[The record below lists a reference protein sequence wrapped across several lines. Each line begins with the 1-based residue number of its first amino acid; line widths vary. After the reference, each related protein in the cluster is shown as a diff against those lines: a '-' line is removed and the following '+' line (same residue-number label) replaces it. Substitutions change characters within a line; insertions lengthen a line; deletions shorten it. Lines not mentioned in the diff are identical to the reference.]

1 MATPQQ
7 IRHLLA
13 WFWHT
18 SRGIRMKSIVNIVLG
33 LLVVGMDFA
42 FIWATKMTIDTAT
55 GQDDRPLWVGCAL
68 LVGIGLVNIGIS
80 FVRRWTSAIL
90 GVKSQN
96 LMQLRAFSR
105 LMHSVWTGKEQFHSG
120 DVMNRLIR
128 DANEITSVITDTL
141 PAAICVSVRL
151 LLAFLYLFH
160 FDSWLAMVVLVLAPA
175 FFLLSKVYIRKMRS
189 LSREIRTTDSRIH
202 SILQESIQHRMVLK
216 TLEQTGG
223 MVERLER
230 TQEHLH
236 GQVRHRTL
244 FSSFSNLTVNFGF
257 TAGYLLTFIWGVY
270 RMEAG
275 TITYGTMLAFIQLV
289 GQIQGPVRTLSRFIP
304 IFIST
309 FTAAERLVE
318 LERIPLETAA
328 GRPATGKAD
337 KAAAVQIR
345 FDDVCYYYTLA
356 DGSHG
361 RPILRHFSHTFAP
374 GSITAVMGE
383 TGAGK
388 TTLIRLLL
396 ALVRPTSGR
405 VTAVAAD
412 GSESELQRATR
423 GLFTYVPQGNTLIS
437 GTLRDNLLMACP
449 EATEAE
455 MLEAL
460 HLADADFVMDKAT
473 GLDTPCGEMGGGFS
487 EGQAQRFAI
496 ARALLRRRPI
506 LLLDEATSAL
516 DAATEQRVLRRIVE
530 ARPGVTIIVVT
541 HRPEVLRYC
550 TDTIRLERL
559 TVH

>member
-1 MATPQQ
+1 MSEHRLQVTLNVVIGLLLVAADLAFVWCTKLTIDIATHV
-7 IRHLLA
+7 RTDVSLSVAVGALVA
-13 WFWHT
+13 
-18 SRGIRMKSIVNIVLG
+18 IVVVQLG
-33 LLVVGMDFA
+33 LGY
-42 FIWATKMTIDTAT
+42 ATK
-55 GQDDRPLWVGCAL
+55 WV
-68 LVGIGLVNIGIS
+68 
-80 FVRRWTSAIL
+80 RAIL
-90 GVKSQN
+90 GLNAQN
-96 LMQLRAFSR
+96 RMRRQLFARLLDADWLLLRSHHSGHLTNRLEQDVSTVTTFLTENVATLLTTLCQFAGAFLLLFYMDRRLACLIVIILPVFLLCSRLYVSRMRAISRQVRDDEGRIQSLMQESLQ
-105 LMHSVWTGKEQFHSG
+105 H
-120 DVMNRLIR
+120 
-128 DANEITSVITDTL
+128 
-141 PAAICVSVRL
+141 
-151 LLAFLYLFH
+151 
-160 FDSWLAMVVLVLAPA
+160 VLVVKALEQTEGMAN
-175 FFLLSKVYIRKMRS
+175 R
-189 LSREIRTTDSRIH
+189 LSREQHTLHRHVLHRTRYASLSSLVLNVGFATGY
-202 SILQESIQHRMVLK
+202 MVTFLWGV
-216 TLEQTGG
+216 TSLEQG
-223 MVERLER
+223 L
-230 TQEHLH
+230 
-236 GQVRHRTL
+236 
-244 FSSFSNLTVNFGF
+244 
-257 TAGYLLTFIWGVY
+257 
-270 RMEAG
+270 
-275 TITYGTMLAFIQLV
+275 ITYGALVAFIQLV

-328 GRPATGKAD
+328 GGAAIGKAD

-412 GSESELQRATR
+412 GSESELQRTTR

-559 TVH
+559 TAH

>member
-1 MATPQQ
+1 MSEHRLQVTLNVVIGLLLVAADLAFVWCTKLTIDIATHVRTDVP
-7 IRHLLA
+7 LSVAVGALVA
-13 WFWHT
+13 
-18 SRGIRMKSIVNIVLG
+18 IVVVQLG
-33 LLVVGMDFA
+33 LGY
-42 FIWATKMTIDTAT
+42 ATK
-55 GQDDRPLWVGCAL
+55 WV
-68 LVGIGLVNIGIS
+68 
-80 FVRRWTSAIL
+80 RAIL
-90 GVKSQN
+90 GLNAQN
-96 LMQLRAFSR
+96 RMRRQLFARLLDADWLLLRSHHSGHLTNRLEQDVSTVTTFLTENVATLLTTLCQFAGAFLLLFYMDRRLACLIVIILPVFLLCSRLYVSRMRAISRQVRDDEGRIQSLMQESLQ
-105 LMHSVWTGKEQFHSG
+105 H
-120 DVMNRLIR
+120 
-128 DANEITSVITDTL
+128 
-141 PAAICVSVRL
+141 
-151 LLAFLYLFH
+151 
-160 FDSWLAMVVLVLAPA
+160 VLVVKA
-175 FFLLSKVYIRKMRS
+175 
-189 LSREIRTTDSRIH
+189 
-202 SILQESIQHRMVLK
+202 
-216 TLEQTGG
+216 LEQTEG
-223 MVERLER
+223 MANRLHSQQQ
-230 TQEHLH
+230 TLH
-236 GQVRHRTL
+236 RHVLHRTRYASL
-244 FSSFSNLTVNFGF
+244 SSLVLNVGF
-257 TAGYLLTFIWGVY
+257 ATGYMVTFLWGVTSL
-270 RMEAG
+270 EQG
-275 TITYGTMLAFIQLV
+275 LITYGALVAFIQLV

-318 LERIPLETAA
+318 LERIPLETAVGGA
-328 GRPATGKAD
+328 AIGKAD

-412 GSESELQRATR
+412 GSESELQRTTR

-559 TVH
+559 TAH

>member
-1 MATPQQ
+1 MSEHRLQVTLNVVIGLLLVAADLAFVWCTKLTIDIATHV
-7 IRHLLA
+7 RTDVSLSVAVGALVA
-13 WFWHT
+13 
-18 SRGIRMKSIVNIVLG
+18 IVVVQLG
-33 LLVVGMDFA
+33 LGY
-42 FIWATKMTIDTAT
+42 ATK
-55 GQDDRPLWVGCAL
+55 WV
-68 LVGIGLVNIGIS
+68 
-80 FVRRWTSAIL
+80 RAIL
-90 GVKSQN
+90 GLNAQN
-96 LMQLRAFSR
+96 RMRRQLFARLLDADWLLLRSHHSGHLTNRLEQDVSTVTTFLTENVATLLTTLCQFAGAFLLLFYMDRRLACLIVIILPVFLLCSRLYVSRMRAISRQVRDDEGRIQSLMQESLQ
-105 LMHSVWTGKEQFHSG
+105 H
-120 DVMNRLIR
+120 
-128 DANEITSVITDTL
+128 
-141 PAAICVSVRL
+141 
-151 LLAFLYLFH
+151 
-160 FDSWLAMVVLVLAPA
+160 VLVVKALEQTEGMAN
-175 FFLLSKVYIRKMRS
+175 R
-189 LSREIRTTDSRIH
+189 LSREQQTLHRHVLHRTRYASLSSLVLNVGFATGY
-202 SILQESIQHRMVLK
+202 MVTFLWGV
-216 TLEQTGG
+216 TSLEQG
-223 MVERLER
+223 L
-230 TQEHLH
+230 
-236 GQVRHRTL
+236 
-244 FSSFSNLTVNFGF
+244 
-257 TAGYLLTFIWGVY
+257 
-270 RMEAG
+270 
-275 TITYGTMLAFIQLV
+275 ITYGALVAFIQLV

-337 KAAAVQIR
+337 KADRAAAVQIR

-412 GSESELQRATR
+412 GSESELQRTTR
-423 GLFTYVPQGNTLIS
+423 GLFTYVPQGHTLIS

-559 TVH
+559 TAH

>member
-1 MATPQQ
+1 MSEHRLQVTLNVVIGLLLVAADLAFVWCTKLTIDIATHV
-7 IRHLLA
+7 RTDVSLSVAVGALVA
-13 WFWHT
+13 
-18 SRGIRMKSIVNIVLG
+18 IVVVQLG
-33 LLVVGMDFA
+33 LGY
-42 FIWATKMTIDTAT
+42 ATK
-55 GQDDRPLWVGCAL
+55 WV
-68 LVGIGLVNIGIS
+68 
-80 FVRRWTSAIL
+80 RAIL
-90 GVKSQN
+90 GLNAQN
-96 LMQLRAFSR
+96 RMRRQLFARLLDADWLLLRSHHSGHLTNRLEQDVSTVTTFLTENVATLLTTLCQFAGAFLLLFYMDRRLACLIVIILPVFLLCSRLYVSRMRAISRQVRDDEGRIQSLMQESLQ
-105 LMHSVWTGKEQFHSG
+105 H
-120 DVMNRLIR
+120 
-128 DANEITSVITDTL
+128 
-141 PAAICVSVRL
+141 
-151 LLAFLYLFH
+151 
-160 FDSWLAMVVLVLAPA
+160 VLVVKALEQTEGMAN
-175 FFLLSKVYIRKMRS
+175 R
-189 LSREIRTTDSRIH
+189 LSREQHTLHRHVLHRTRYASLSSLVLNVGFATGY
-202 SILQESIQHRMVLK
+202 MVTFLWGV
-216 TLEQTGG
+216 TSLEQG
-223 MVERLER
+223 L
-230 TQEHLH
+230 
-236 GQVRHRTL
+236 
-244 FSSFSNLTVNFGF
+244 
-257 TAGYLLTFIWGVY
+257 
-270 RMEAG
+270 
-275 TITYGTMLAFIQLV
+275 ITYGALVAFIQLV

-328 GRPATGKAD
+328 GGAAIGKAD

-405 VTAVAAD
+405 VTAVGAD

-460 HLADADFVMDKAT
+460 YLADADFVMDKAT

-559 TVH
+559 TAH

>member
-1 MATPQQ
+1 MSEHRLQVTLNVVIGLLLVAADLAFVWCTKLTIDIATHV
-7 IRHLLA
+7 RTDVSLSVAVGALVA
-13 WFWHT
+13 
-18 SRGIRMKSIVNIVLG
+18 IVVVQLG
-33 LLVVGMDFA
+33 LGY
-42 FIWATKMTIDTAT
+42 ATK
-55 GQDDRPLWVGCAL
+55 WV
-68 LVGIGLVNIGIS
+68 
-80 FVRRWTSAIL
+80 RAIL
-90 GVKSQN
+90 GLNAQN
-96 LMQLRAFSR
+96 RMRRQLFARLLDADWLLLRSHHSGHLTNRLEQDVSTVTTFLTENVATLLTTLCQFAGAFLLLFYMDRRLACLIVIILPVFLLCSRLYVSRMRAISRQVRDDEGRIQSLMQESLQ
-105 LMHSVWTGKEQFHSG
+105 H
-120 DVMNRLIR
+120 
-128 DANEITSVITDTL
+128 
-141 PAAICVSVRL
+141 
-151 LLAFLYLFH
+151 
-160 FDSWLAMVVLVLAPA
+160 VLVVKALEQTEGMAN
-175 FFLLSKVYIRKMRS
+175 R
-189 LSREIRTTDSRIH
+189 LSREQHTLHRHVLHRTRYASLSSLVLNVGFATGY
-202 SILQESIQHRMVLK
+202 MVTFLWGV
-216 TLEQTGG
+216 TSLEQG
-223 MVERLER
+223 L
-230 TQEHLH
+230 
-236 GQVRHRTL
+236 
-244 FSSFSNLTVNFGF
+244 
-257 TAGYLLTFIWGVY
+257 
-270 RMEAG
+270 
-275 TITYGTMLAFIQLV
+275 ITYGALVAFIQLV

-328 GRPATGKAD
+328 GGAAIGKAD

-405 VTAVAAD
+405 VTAVGAD

>member
-1 MATPQQ
+1 MSEHRLQVTLNVVIGLLLVAADLAFVWCTKLTIDIATHV
-7 IRHLLA
+7 RTDVSLSVAAGALVA
-13 WFWHT
+13 
-18 SRGIRMKSIVNIVLG
+18 IVVVQLG
-33 LLVVGMDFA
+33 LGY
-42 FIWATKMTIDTAT
+42 ATK
-55 GQDDRPLWVGCAL
+55 WV
-68 LVGIGLVNIGIS
+68 
-80 FVRRWTSAIL
+80 RAIL
-90 GVKSQN
+90 GLNAQN
-96 LMQLRAFSR
+96 RMRRQLFARLLDADWLLLRSHHSGHLTNRLEQDVSTVTTFLTENVATLLTTLCQFAGAFLLLFYMDRRLACLIVIILPVFLLCSRLYVSRMRAISRQVRDDEGRIQSLMQESLQ
-105 LMHSVWTGKEQFHSG
+105 H
-120 DVMNRLIR
+120 
-128 DANEITSVITDTL
+128 
-141 PAAICVSVRL
+141 
-151 LLAFLYLFH
+151 
-160 FDSWLAMVVLVLAPA
+160 VLVVKALEQTEGMAN
-175 FFLLSKVYIRKMRS
+175 R
-189 LSREIRTTDSRIH
+189 LSREQQTLHRHVLHRTRYASLSSLVLNVGFATGY
-202 SILQESIQHRMVLK
+202 MVTFLWGV
-216 TLEQTGG
+216 TSLEQG
-223 MVERLER
+223 L
-230 TQEHLH
+230 
-236 GQVRHRTL
+236 
-244 FSSFSNLTVNFGF
+244 
-257 TAGYLLTFIWGVY
+257 
-270 RMEAG
+270 
-275 TITYGTMLAFIQLV
+275 ITYGALVAFIQLV

-318 LERIPLETAA
+318 LERIPLETTAGGAA
-328 GRPATGKAD
+328 IGKAD

-405 VTAVAAD
+405 VTAVGAD

-559 TVH
+559 TAH

>member
-1 MATPQQ
+1 MSEHRLQVTLNVVIGLLLVAADLAFVWCTKLTIDIATHV
-7 IRHLLA
+7 RTDVSLSVAVGALVA
-13 WFWHT
+13 
-18 SRGIRMKSIVNIVLG
+18 IVVVQLG
-33 LLVVGMDFA
+33 LGY
-42 FIWATKMTIDTAT
+42 ATK
-55 GQDDRPLWVGCAL
+55 WV
-68 LVGIGLVNIGIS
+68 
-80 FVRRWTSAIL
+80 RAIL
-90 GVKSQN
+90 GLNAQN
-96 LMQLRAFSR
+96 RMRRQLFARLLDADWLLLRSHHSGHLTNRLEQDVSTVTTFLTENVATLLTTLCQFAGAFLLLFYMDRRLACLIVIILPVFLLCSRLYVSRMRAISRQVRDDEGRIQSLMQESLQ
-105 LMHSVWTGKEQFHSG
+105 H
-120 DVMNRLIR
+120 
-128 DANEITSVITDTL
+128 
-141 PAAICVSVRL
+141 
-151 LLAFLYLFH
+151 
-160 FDSWLAMVVLVLAPA
+160 VLVVKA
-175 FFLLSKVYIRKMRS
+175 
-189 LSREIRTTDSRIH
+189 
-202 SILQESIQHRMVLK
+202 
-216 TLEQTGG
+216 LEQTEG
-223 MVERLER
+223 MANRLHSR
-230 TQEHLH
+230 QQTLH
-236 GQVRHRTL
+236 RHVLHRTRYASL
-244 FSSFSNLTVNFGF
+244 SSLVLNVGF
-257 TAGYLLTFIWGVY
+257 ATGYMVTFLWGVTSL
-270 RMEAG
+270 EQG
-275 TITYGTMLAFIQLV
+275 LITYGALVAFIQLV

-328 GRPATGKAD
+328 GRPAAGKAD

-361 RPILRHFSHTFAP
+361 RPILHHFSHTFAP

-405 VTAVAAD
+405 VTAVGAD

-437 GTLRDNLLMACP
+437 GTLRDNLLMASP

-559 TVH
+559 TAH

>member
-1 MATPQQ
+1 MSEHRLQVTLNVVIGLLLVAADLAFVWCTKLTIDIATHV
-7 IRHLLA
+7 RTDVSLSVAVGALVA
-13 WFWHT
+13 
-18 SRGIRMKSIVNIVLG
+18 IVVVQLG
-33 LLVVGMDFA
+33 LGY
-42 FIWATKMTIDTAT
+42 ATK
-55 GQDDRPLWVGCAL
+55 WV
-68 LVGIGLVNIGIS
+68 
-80 FVRRWTSAIL
+80 RAIL
-90 GVKSQN
+90 GLNAQN
-96 LMQLRAFSR
+96 RMRRQLFARLLDADWLLLRSHHSGHLTNRLEQDVSTVTTFLTENVATLLTTLCQFAGAFLLLFYMDRRLACLIVIILPVFLLCSRLYVSRMRAISRQVRDDEGRIQSLMQESLQ
-105 LMHSVWTGKEQFHSG
+105 H
-120 DVMNRLIR
+120 
-128 DANEITSVITDTL
+128 
-141 PAAICVSVRL
+141 
-151 LLAFLYLFH
+151 
-160 FDSWLAMVVLVLAPA
+160 VLVVKALEQTEGMAT
-175 FFLLSKVYIRKMRS
+175 R
-189 LSREIRTTDSRIH
+189 LSREQHTLHRHVLHRTRYASLSSLVLNVGFATGY
-202 SILQESIQHRMVLK
+202 MVTFLWGV
-216 TLEQTGG
+216 TSLEQG
-223 MVERLER
+223 L
-230 TQEHLH
+230 
-236 GQVRHRTL
+236 
-244 FSSFSNLTVNFGF
+244 
-257 TAGYLLTFIWGVY
+257 
-270 RMEAG
+270 
-275 TITYGTMLAFIQLV
+275 ITYGALVAFIQLV

-318 LERIPLETAA
+318 LERIPLETAVGDA
-328 GRPATGKAD
+328 AIGKAD

-405 VTAVAAD
+405 VTAIGAD

-423 GLFTYVPQGNTLIS
+423 SLFTYVPQGNTLIS

-559 TVH
+559 TAH

>member
-1 MATPQQ
+1 MSEHRLQVTLNVVIGLLLVAADLAFVWCTKLTIDIATHV
-7 IRHLLA
+7 RTDVSLSVAVGALVA
-13 WFWHT
+13 
-18 SRGIRMKSIVNIVLG
+18 IVVVQLG
-33 LLVVGMDFA
+33 LGY
-42 FIWATKMTIDTAT
+42 ATK
-55 GQDDRPLWVGCAL
+55 WV
-68 LVGIGLVNIGIS
+68 
-80 FVRRWTSAIL
+80 RAIL
-90 GVKSQN
+90 GLNAQN
-96 LMQLRAFSR
+96 RMRRQLFARLLDADWLLLRSHHSGHLTNRLEQDVSTVTTFLTENVATLLTTLCQFAGAFLLLFYMDRRLACLIVIILPVFLLCSRLYVSRMRAISRQVRDDEGRIQSLMQESLQ
-105 LMHSVWTGKEQFHSG
+105 H
-120 DVMNRLIR
+120 
-128 DANEITSVITDTL
+128 
-141 PAAICVSVRL
+141 
-151 LLAFLYLFH
+151 
-160 FDSWLAMVVLVLAPA
+160 VLVVKALEQTEGMAN
-175 FFLLSKVYIRKMRS
+175 R
-189 LSREIRTTDSRIH
+189 LSREQHTLHRHVLHRTRYASLSSLVLNVGFATGY
-202 SILQESIQHRMVLK
+202 MVTFLWGV
-216 TLEQTGG
+216 TSLEQG
-223 MVERLER
+223 L
-230 TQEHLH
+230 
-236 GQVRHRTL
+236 
-244 FSSFSNLTVNFGF
+244 
-257 TAGYLLTFIWGVY
+257 
-270 RMEAG
+270 
-275 TITYGTMLAFIQLV
+275 ITYGALVAFIQLV

-318 LERIPLETAA
+318 LERIPLETAVGDA
-328 GRPATGKAD
+328 AIGKAD

-405 VTAVAAD
+405 VTAIGAD

-423 GLFTYVPQGNTLIS
+423 SLFTYVPQGNTLIS

-559 TVH
+559 TAH

>member
-1 MATPQQ
+1 MSEHRLQVTLNVVIGLLLVAADLAFVWCTKLTIDIATHV
-7 IRHLLA
+7 RTDVSLSVAVGALVA
-13 WFWHT
+13 
-18 SRGIRMKSIVNIVLG
+18 IVVVQLG
-33 LLVVGMDFA
+33 LGY
-42 FIWATKMTIDTAT
+42 ATK
-55 GQDDRPLWVGCAL
+55 WV
-68 LVGIGLVNIGIS
+68 
-80 FVRRWTSAIL
+80 RAIL
-90 GVKSQN
+90 GLNAQN
-96 LMQLRAFSR
+96 RMRRQLFARLLDADWLLLRSHHSGHLTNRLEQDVSTVTTFLTENVATLLTTLCQFAGAFLLLFYMDRRLACLIVIILPVFLLCSRLYVSRMRAISRQVRDDEGRIQSLMQESLQ
-105 LMHSVWTGKEQFHSG
+105 H
-120 DVMNRLIR
+120 
-128 DANEITSVITDTL
+128 
-141 PAAICVSVRL
+141 
-151 LLAFLYLFH
+151 
-160 FDSWLAMVVLVLAPA
+160 VLVVKALEQTEGMAN
-175 FFLLSKVYIRKMRS
+175 R
-189 LSREIRTTDSRIH
+189 LSREQHTLHRHVLHRTRYASLSSLVLNVGFATGY
-202 SILQESIQHRMVLK
+202 MVTFLWGV
-216 TLEQTGG
+216 TSLEQG
-223 MVERLER
+223 L
-230 TQEHLH
+230 
-236 GQVRHRTL
+236 
-244 FSSFSNLTVNFGF
+244 
-257 TAGYLLTFIWGVY
+257 
-270 RMEAG
+270 
-275 TITYGTMLAFIQLV
+275 ITYGALVAFIQLV

-328 GRPATGKAD
+328 GDAAIGKAD

-405 VTAVAAD
+405 VTAVGAD

-559 TVH
+559 ERLTAH

>member
-1 MATPQQ
+1 MLHRTRYAS
-7 IRHLLA
+7 LSSL
-13 WFWHT
+13 
-18 SRGIRMKSIVNIVLG
+18 VLN
-33 LLVVGMDFA
+33 VGF
-42 FIWATKMTIDTAT
+42 AT
-55 GQDDRPLWVGCAL
+55 GYMVTFLWGV
-68 LVGIGLVNIGIS
+68 
-80 FVRRWTSAIL
+80 TS
-90 GVKSQN
+90 
-96 LMQLRAFSR
+96 
-105 LMHSVWTGKEQFHSG
+105 
-120 DVMNRLIR
+120 
-128 DANEITSVITDTL
+128 
-141 PAAICVSVRL
+141 
-151 LLAFLYLFH
+151 
-160 FDSWLAMVVLVLAPA
+160 
-175 FFLLSKVYIRKMRS
+175 
-189 LSREIRTTDSRIH
+189 
-202 SILQESIQHRMVLK
+202 
-216 TLEQTGG
+216 LEQG
-223 MVERLER
+223 L
-230 TQEHLH
+230 
-236 GQVRHRTL
+236 
-244 FSSFSNLTVNFGF
+244 
-257 TAGYLLTFIWGVY
+257 
-270 RMEAG
+270 
-275 TITYGTMLAFIQLV
+275 ITYGALVAFIQLV

-318 LERIPLETAA
+318 LERIPLETTAGDAA
-328 GRPATGKAD
+328 IGKAD

-361 RPILRHFSHTFAP
+361 RPILCHFSHTFAP

-559 TVH
+559 TAH

>member
-1 MATPQQ
+1 MSEHRLQVTLNVVIGLLLVAADLAFVWCTKLTIDIATHV
-7 IRHLLA
+7 RTDVSLSVAVGALVA
-13 WFWHT
+13 
-18 SRGIRMKSIVNIVLG
+18 IVVVQLG
-33 LLVVGMDFA
+33 LGY
-42 FIWATKMTIDTAT
+42 ATK
-55 GQDDRPLWVGCAL
+55 WV
-68 LVGIGLVNIGIS
+68 
-80 FVRRWTSAIL
+80 RAIL
-90 GVKSQN
+90 GLNAQN
-96 LMQLRAFSR
+96 RMRRQLFARLLDADWLLLRSHHSGHLTNRLEQDVSTVTTFLTENVATLLTTLCQFAGAFLLLFYMDRRLACLIVIILPVFLLCSRLYVSRMRAISRQVRDDEGRIQSLMQESLQ
-105 LMHSVWTGKEQFHSG
+105 H
-120 DVMNRLIR
+120 
-128 DANEITSVITDTL
+128 
-141 PAAICVSVRL
+141 
-151 LLAFLYLFH
+151 
-160 FDSWLAMVVLVLAPA
+160 VLVVKALEQTEGMAT
-175 FFLLSKVYIRKMRS
+175 R
-189 LSREIRTTDSRIH
+189 LSREQHTLHRHVLHRTRYASLSSLVLNVGFATGY
-202 SILQESIQHRMVLK
+202 MVTFLWGV
-216 TLEQTGG
+216 TSLEQG
-223 MVERLER
+223 L
-230 TQEHLH
+230 
-236 GQVRHRTL
+236 
-244 FSSFSNLTVNFGF
+244 
-257 TAGYLLTFIWGVY
+257 
-270 RMEAG
+270 
-275 TITYGTMLAFIQLV
+275 ITYGALVAFIQLV

-318 LERIPLETAA
+318 LERIPLETAV

-405 VTAVAAD
+405 VTAVGAD

-559 TVH
+559 TAH

>member
-1 MATPQQ
+1 MSEHRLQVTLNVVIGLLLVAADLAFVWCTKLTIDIATHV
-7 IRHLLA
+7 RTDVSLSVAVGALVA
-13 WFWHT
+13 
-18 SRGIRMKSIVNIVLG
+18 IVVVQLG
-33 LLVVGMDFA
+33 LGY
-42 FIWATKMTIDTAT
+42 ATK
-55 GQDDRPLWVGCAL
+55 WV
-68 LVGIGLVNIGIS
+68 
-80 FVRRWTSAIL
+80 RAIL
-90 GVKSQN
+90 GLNAQN
-96 LMQLRAFSR
+96 RMRRQLFARLLDADWLLLRSHHSGHLTNRLEQDVSTVTTFLTENVATLLTTLCQFAGAFLLLFYMDRRLACLIVIILPVFLLCSRLYVSRMRAISRQVRDDEGRIQSLMQESLQ
-105 LMHSVWTGKEQFHSG
+105 H
-120 DVMNRLIR
+120 
-128 DANEITSVITDTL
+128 
-141 PAAICVSVRL
+141 
-151 LLAFLYLFH
+151 
-160 FDSWLAMVVLVLAPA
+160 VLVVKALEQTEGMAT
-175 FFLLSKVYIRKMRS
+175 R
-189 LSREIRTTDSRIH
+189 LSREQHTLHRHVLHRTRYASLSSLVLNVGFATGY
-202 SILQESIQHRMVLK
+202 MVTFLWGV
-216 TLEQTGG
+216 TSLEQG
-223 MVERLER
+223 L
-230 TQEHLH
+230 
-236 GQVRHRTL
+236 
-244 FSSFSNLTVNFGF
+244 
-257 TAGYLLTFIWGVY
+257 
-270 RMEAG
+270 
-275 TITYGTMLAFIQLV
+275 ITYGALVAFIQLV

-318 LERIPLETAA
+318 LERIPLETTA

-405 VTAVAAD
+405 VTAVGAD

-516 DAATEQRVLRRIVE
+516 DADTEQRVLRRIVE

-559 TVH
+559 TAH

>member
-1 MATPQQ
+1 MSEHRLQVTLNVVIGLLLVAADLAFVWCTKLTIDIATHV
-7 IRHLLA
+7 RTDVSLSVAVGALVA
-13 WFWHT
+13 
-18 SRGIRMKSIVNIVLG
+18 IVVVQLG
-33 LLVVGMDFA
+33 LGY
-42 FIWATKMTIDTAT
+42 ATK
-55 GQDDRPLWVGCAL
+55 WV
-68 LVGIGLVNIGIS
+68 
-80 FVRRWTSAIL
+80 RAIL
-90 GVKSQN
+90 GLNAQN
-96 LMQLRAFSR
+96 RMRRQLFARLLDADWLLLRSHHSGHLTNRLEQDVSTVTTFLTENVATLLTTLCQFAGAFLLLFYMDRRLACLIVIILPVFLLCSRLYVSRMRAISRQVRDDEGRIQSLMQESLQ
-105 LMHSVWTGKEQFHSG
+105 H
-120 DVMNRLIR
+120 
-128 DANEITSVITDTL
+128 
-141 PAAICVSVRL
+141 
-151 LLAFLYLFH
+151 
-160 FDSWLAMVVLVLAPA
+160 VLVVKALEQTEGMAT
-175 FFLLSKVYIRKMRS
+175 R
-189 LSREIRTTDSRIH
+189 LSREQHTLHRHVLHRTRYASLSSLVLNVGFATGY
-202 SILQESIQHRMVLK
+202 MVTFLWGV
-216 TLEQTGG
+216 TSLEQG
-223 MVERLER
+223 L
-230 TQEHLH
+230 
-236 GQVRHRTL
+236 
-244 FSSFSNLTVNFGF
+244 
-257 TAGYLLTFIWGVY
+257 
-270 RMEAG
+270 
-275 TITYGTMLAFIQLV
+275 ITYGALVAFIQLV

-318 LERIPLETAA
+318 LERIPLETTA
-328 GRPATGKAD
+328 GRPAAGKAD

-405 VTAVAAD
+405 VTAVGAD

-559 TVH
+559 TAH

>member
-1 MATPQQ
+1 MPITKSVPLLKWLLRRMSEHRLQVTLNVVIGLLLVAADLAFVWCTKLTIDIATHV
-7 IRHLLA
+7 RTDVSLSVAVGALVA
-13 WFWHT
+13 
-18 SRGIRMKSIVNIVLG
+18 IVVVQLG
-33 LLVVGMDFA
+33 LGY
-42 FIWATKMTIDTAT
+42 ATK
-55 GQDDRPLWVGCAL
+55 WV
-68 LVGIGLVNIGIS
+68 
-80 FVRRWTSAIL
+80 RAIL
-90 GVKSQN
+90 GLNAQN
-96 LMQLRAFSR
+96 RMRRQLFARLLDADWLLLRSHHSGHLTNRLEQDVSTVTTFLTENVATLLTTLCQFAGAFLLLFYMDRRLACLIVIILPVFLLCSRLYVSRMRAISRQVRDDEGRIQSLMQESLQ
-105 LMHSVWTGKEQFHSG
+105 H
-120 DVMNRLIR
+120 
-128 DANEITSVITDTL
+128 
-141 PAAICVSVRL
+141 
-151 LLAFLYLFH
+151 
-160 FDSWLAMVVLVLAPA
+160 VLVVKALEQTEGMAN
-175 FFLLSKVYIRKMRS
+175 R
-189 LSREIRTTDSRIH
+189 LSREQQTLHRHVLHRTRYASLSSLVLNVGFATGY
-202 SILQESIQHRMVLK
+202 MVTFLWGV
-216 TLEQTGG
+216 TSLEQG
-223 MVERLER
+223 L
-230 TQEHLH
+230 
-236 GQVRHRTL
+236 
-244 FSSFSNLTVNFGF
+244 
-257 TAGYLLTFIWGVY
+257 
-270 RMEAG
+270 
-275 TITYGTMLAFIQLV
+275 ITYGALVAFIQLV

-328 GRPATGKAD
+328 GGAAIGKAD

-405 VTAVAAD
+405 VTAIGAD

-559 TVH
+559 TAH

>member
-1 MATPQQ
+1 MSEHRLQVTLNVVIGLLLVAADLAFVWCTKLTIDIATHV
-7 IRHLLA
+7 RTDVSLSVAVGALVA
-13 WFWHT
+13 
-18 SRGIRMKSIVNIVLG
+18 IVVVQLG
-33 LLVVGMDFA
+33 LGY
-42 FIWATKMTIDTAT
+42 ATK
-55 GQDDRPLWVGCAL
+55 WV
-68 LVGIGLVNIGIS
+68 
-80 FVRRWTSAIL
+80 RAIL
-90 GVKSQN
+90 GLNAQN
-96 LMQLRAFSR
+96 RMRRQLFARLLDADWLLLRSHHSGHLTNRLEQDVSTVTTFLTENVATLLTTLCQFAGAFLLLFYMDRRLACLIVIILPVFLLCSRLYVSRMRAISRQVRDDEGRIQSLMQESLQ
-105 LMHSVWTGKEQFHSG
+105 H
-120 DVMNRLIR
+120 
-128 DANEITSVITDTL
+128 
-141 PAAICVSVRL
+141 
-151 LLAFLYLFH
+151 
-160 FDSWLAMVVLVLAPA
+160 VLVVKALEQTEGMAT
-175 FFLLSKVYIRKMRS
+175 R
-189 LSREIRTTDSRIH
+189 LSREQQTLHRHVLHRTRYASLSSLVLNVGFATGY
-202 SILQESIQHRMVLK
+202 MVTFLWGV
-216 TLEQTGG
+216 TSLEQG
-223 MVERLER
+223 L
-230 TQEHLH
+230 
-236 GQVRHRTL
+236 
-244 FSSFSNLTVNFGF
+244 
-257 TAGYLLTFIWGVY
+257 
-270 RMEAG
+270 
-275 TITYGTMLAFIQLV
+275 ITYGALVAFIQLV

-318 LERIPLETAA
+318 LERIPLETTAGGAA
-328 GRPATGKAD
+328 IGKAD

-405 VTAVAAD
+405 VTAVGAD

>member
-1 MATPQQ
+1 MSEHRLQVTLNVVIGLLLVAADLAFVWCTKLTIDIATHV
-7 IRHLLA
+7 RTDVSLSVAVGALVA
-13 WFWHT
+13 
-18 SRGIRMKSIVNIVLG
+18 IVVVQLG
-33 LLVVGMDFA
+33 LGY
-42 FIWATKMTIDTAT
+42 ATK
-55 GQDDRPLWVGCAL
+55 WV
-68 LVGIGLVNIGIS
+68 
-80 FVRRWTSAIL
+80 RAIL
-90 GVKSQN
+90 GLNAQN
-96 LMQLRAFSR
+96 RMRRQLFARLLDADWLLLRSHHSGHLTNRLEQDVSTVTTFLTENVATLLTTLCQFAGAFLLLFYMDRRLACLIVIILPVFLLCSRLYVSRMRAISRQVRDDEGRIQSLMQESLQ
-105 LMHSVWTGKEQFHSG
+105 H
-120 DVMNRLIR
+120 
-128 DANEITSVITDTL
+128 
-141 PAAICVSVRL
+141 
-151 LLAFLYLFH
+151 
-160 FDSWLAMVVLVLAPA
+160 VLVVKALEQTEGMAN
-175 FFLLSKVYIRKMRS
+175 R
-189 LSREIRTTDSRIH
+189 LSREQHTLHRHVLHRTRYASLSSLVLNVGFATGY
-202 SILQESIQHRMVLK
+202 MVTFLWGV
-216 TLEQTGG
+216 TSLEQG
-223 MVERLER
+223 L
-230 TQEHLH
+230 
-236 GQVRHRTL
+236 
-244 FSSFSNLTVNFGF
+244 
-257 TAGYLLTFIWGVY
+257 
-270 RMEAG
+270 
-275 TITYGTMLAFIQLV
+275 ITYGALVAFIQLV

-318 LERIPLETAA
+318 LERIPLETTA
-328 GRPATGKAD
+328 GRPAAGKAD

-361 RPILRHFSHTFAP
+361 RPILRHFFHTFAP

-405 VTAVAAD
+405 VTAVGAD

-559 TVH
+559 TAH

>member
-1 MATPQQ
+1 MSEHRLQVTLNVVIGLLLVAADLAFVWCTKLTIDIATHV
-7 IRHLLA
+7 RTDVSLSVAVGALVA
-13 WFWHT
+13 
-18 SRGIRMKSIVNIVLG
+18 IVVVQLG
-33 LLVVGMDFA
+33 LGY
-42 FIWATKMTIDTAT
+42 ATK
-55 GQDDRPLWVGCAL
+55 WV
-68 LVGIGLVNIGIS
+68 
-80 FVRRWTSAIL
+80 RAIL
-90 GVKSQN
+90 GLNAQN
-96 LMQLRAFSR
+96 RMRRQLFARLLDADWLLLRSHHSGHLTNRLEQDVSTVTTFLTENVATLLTTLCQFAGAFLLLFYMDRRLACLIVIILPVFLLCSRLYVSRMRAISRQVRDDEGRIQSLMQESLQ
-105 LMHSVWTGKEQFHSG
+105 H
-120 DVMNRLIR
+120 
-128 DANEITSVITDTL
+128 
-141 PAAICVSVRL
+141 
-151 LLAFLYLFH
+151 
-160 FDSWLAMVVLVLAPA
+160 VLVVKALEQTEGMAN
-175 FFLLSKVYIRKMRS
+175 R
-189 LSREIRTTDSRIH
+189 LSREQHTLHRHVLHRTRYASLSSLVLNVGFATGY
-202 SILQESIQHRMVLK
+202 MVTFLWGV
-216 TLEQTGG
+216 TSLEQG
-223 MVERLER
+223 L
-230 TQEHLH
+230 
-236 GQVRHRTL
+236 
-244 FSSFSNLTVNFGF
+244 
-257 TAGYLLTFIWGVY
+257 
-270 RMEAG
+270 
-275 TITYGTMLAFIQLV
+275 ITYGALVAFIQLV

-328 GRPATGKAD
+328 GRPATDKAD
-337 KAAAVQIR
+337 KTAAVQIR

-412 GSESELQRATR
+412 GSESELQRTTR

-559 TVH
+559 TAH

>member
-1 MATPQQ
+1 MPITKSVPLLKWLLRRMSEHRLQVTLNVVIGLLLVAADLAFVWCTKLTIDIATHV
-7 IRHLLA
+7 RTDVSLSVAVGALVA
-13 WFWHT
+13 
-18 SRGIRMKSIVNIVLG
+18 IVVVQLG
-33 LLVVGMDFA
+33 LGY
-42 FIWATKMTIDTAT
+42 ATK
-55 GQDDRPLWVGCAL
+55 WV
-68 LVGIGLVNIGIS
+68 
-80 FVRRWTSAIL
+80 RAIL
-90 GVKSQN
+90 GLNAQN
-96 LMQLRAFSR
+96 RMRRQLFARLLDADWLLLRSHHSGHLTNRLEQDVSTVTTFLTENVATLLTTLCQFAGAFLLLFYMDRRLASLIVIILPVFLLCSRLYVSRMRAISRQVRDDEGRIQSLMQESLQ
-105 LMHSVWTGKEQFHSG
+105 H
-120 DVMNRLIR
+120 
-128 DANEITSVITDTL
+128 
-141 PAAICVSVRL
+141 
-151 LLAFLYLFH
+151 
-160 FDSWLAMVVLVLAPA
+160 VLVVKALEQTEGMAT
-175 FFLLSKVYIRKMRS
+175 R
-189 LSREIRTTDSRIH
+189 LSREQHTLHRHVLHRTRYASLSSLVLNVGFATGY
-202 SILQESIQHRMVLK
+202 MVTFLWGV
-216 TLEQTGG
+216 TSLEQG
-223 MVERLER
+223 L
-230 TQEHLH
+230 
-236 GQVRHRTL
+236 
-244 FSSFSNLTVNFGF
+244 
-257 TAGYLLTFIWGVY
+257 
-270 RMEAG
+270 
-275 TITYGTMLAFIQLV
+275 ITYGALVAFIQLV

-328 GRPATGKAD
+328 GGAAIGKAD

-412 GSESELQRATR
+412 GSESELQRTTR

-559 TVH
+559 TAH

>member
-1 MATPQQ
+1 MSEHRLQVTLNVVIGLLLVAADLAFVWCTKLTIDIATHV
-7 IRHLLA
+7 RTDVSLSVAVGALVA
-13 WFWHT
+13 
-18 SRGIRMKSIVNIVLG
+18 IVVVQLG
-33 LLVVGMDFA
+33 LGY
-42 FIWATKMTIDTAT
+42 ATK
-55 GQDDRPLWVGCAL
+55 WV
-68 LVGIGLVNIGIS
+68 
-80 FVRRWTSAIL
+80 RAIL
-90 GVKSQN
+90 GLNAQN
-96 LMQLRAFSR
+96 RMRRQLFARLLDADWLLLRSHHSGHLTNRLEQDVSTVTTFLTENVATLLTTLCQFAGAFLLLFYMDRRLACLIVIILPVFLLCSRLYVSRMRAISRQVRDDEGRIQSLMQESLQ
-105 LMHSVWTGKEQFHSG
+105 H
-120 DVMNRLIR
+120 
-128 DANEITSVITDTL
+128 
-141 PAAICVSVRL
+141 
-151 LLAFLYLFH
+151 
-160 FDSWLAMVVLVLAPA
+160 VLVVKALEQTEGMAN
-175 FFLLSKVYIRKMRS
+175 R
-189 LSREIRTTDSRIH
+189 LSREQHTLHRHVLHRTRYASLSSLVLNVGFATGY
-202 SILQESIQHRMVLK
+202 MVTFLWGV
-216 TLEQTGG
+216 TSLEQG
-223 MVERLER
+223 L
-230 TQEHLH
+230 
-236 GQVRHRTL
+236 
-244 FSSFSNLTVNFGF
+244 
-257 TAGYLLTFIWGVY
+257 
-270 RMEAG
+270 
-275 TITYGTMLAFIQLV
+275 ITYGALVAFIQLV

-318 LERIPLETAA
+318 LERIPLETAV

-405 VTAVAAD
+405 VTAIGAD

-559 TVH
+559 TAH

>member
-1 MATPQQ
+1 MSEHRLQVTLNVVIGLLLVAADLAFVWCTKLTIDIATHV
-7 IRHLLA
+7 RTDVSLSVAVGALVA
-13 WFWHT
+13 
-18 SRGIRMKSIVNIVLG
+18 IVVVQLG
-33 LLVVGMDFA
+33 LGY
-42 FIWATKMTIDTAT
+42 ATK
-55 GQDDRPLWVGCAL
+55 WV
-68 LVGIGLVNIGIS
+68 
-80 FVRRWTSAIL
+80 RAIL
-90 GVKSQN
+90 GLNAQN
-96 LMQLRAFSR
+96 RMRRQLFARLLDADWLLLRSHHSGHLTNRLEQDVSTVTTFLTENVATLLTTLCQFAGAFLLLFYMDRRLACLIVIILPVFLLCSRLYVSRMRAISRQVRDDEGRIQSLMQESLQ
-105 LMHSVWTGKEQFHSG
+105 H
-120 DVMNRLIR
+120 
-128 DANEITSVITDTL
+128 
-141 PAAICVSVRL
+141 
-151 LLAFLYLFH
+151 
-160 FDSWLAMVVLVLAPA
+160 VLVVKALEQTEGMAT
-175 FFLLSKVYIRKMRS
+175 R
-189 LSREIRTTDSRIH
+189 LSREQHTLHRHVLHRTRYASLSSLVLNVGFATGY
-202 SILQESIQHRMVLK
+202 MVTFLWGV
-216 TLEQTGG
+216 TSLEQG
-223 MVERLER
+223 L
-230 TQEHLH
+230 
-236 GQVRHRTL
+236 
-244 FSSFSNLTVNFGF
+244 
-257 TAGYLLTFIWGVY
+257 
-270 RMEAG
+270 
-275 TITYGTMLAFIQLV
+275 ITYGALVAFIQLV

-328 GRPATGKAD
+328 GGAAIGKAD

-405 VTAVAAD
+405 VTAVGAD

-559 TVH
+559 TAH

>member
-1 MATPQQ
+1 MSEHRLQVTLNVVIGLLLVAADLAFVWCTKLTIDIATHV
-7 IRHLLA
+7 RTDVSLSVAVGALVA
-13 WFWHT
+13 
-18 SRGIRMKSIVNIVLG
+18 IVVVQLG
-33 LLVVGMDFA
+33 LGY
-42 FIWATKMTIDTAT
+42 ATK
-55 GQDDRPLWVGCAL
+55 WV
-68 LVGIGLVNIGIS
+68 
-80 FVRRWTSAIL
+80 RAIL
-90 GVKSQN
+90 GLNAQN
-96 LMQLRAFSR
+96 RMRRQLFARLLDADWLLLRSHHSGHLTNRLEQDVSTVTTFLTENVATLLTTLCQFAGAFLLLFYMDRRLACLIVIILPVFLLCSRLYVSRMRAISRQVRDDEGRIQSLMQESLQ
-105 LMHSVWTGKEQFHSG
+105 H
-120 DVMNRLIR
+120 
-128 DANEITSVITDTL
+128 
-141 PAAICVSVRL
+141 
-151 LLAFLYLFH
+151 
-160 FDSWLAMVVLVLAPA
+160 VLVVKALEQTEGMAN
-175 FFLLSKVYIRKMRS
+175 R
-189 LSREIRTTDSRIH
+189 LSREQHTLHRHVLHRTRYASLSSLVLNVGFATGY
-202 SILQESIQHRMVLK
+202 MVTFLWGV
-216 TLEQTGG
+216 TSLEQG
-223 MVERLER
+223 L
-230 TQEHLH
+230 
-236 GQVRHRTL
+236 
-244 FSSFSNLTVNFGF
+244 
-257 TAGYLLTFIWGVY
+257 
-270 RMEAG
+270 
-275 TITYGTMLAFIQLV
+275 ITYGALVAFIQLV

-328 GRPATGKAD
+328 GGAAIGKAD

-405 VTAVAAD
+405 VTAVGAD

-559 TVH
+559 TAH

>member
-1 MATPQQ
+1 MSEHRLQVTLNVVIGLLLVAADLAFVWCTKLTIDIATHV
-7 IRHLLA
+7 RTDVSLSVAVGALVA
-13 WFWHT
+13 
-18 SRGIRMKSIVNIVLG
+18 IVVVQLG
-33 LLVVGMDFA
+33 LGY
-42 FIWATKMTIDTAT
+42 ATK
-55 GQDDRPLWVGCAL
+55 WV
-68 LVGIGLVNIGIS
+68 
-80 FVRRWTSAIL
+80 RAIL
-90 GVKSQN
+90 GLNAQN
-96 LMQLRAFSR
+96 RMRRQLFARLLDADWLMLRSHHSGHLTNRLEQDVSTVTTFLTENVATLLTTLCQFAGAFLLLFYMDRRLACLIVIILPVFLLCSRLYVSRMRAISRQVRDDEGRIQSLMQESLQ
-105 LMHSVWTGKEQFHSG
+105 H
-120 DVMNRLIR
+120 
-128 DANEITSVITDTL
+128 
-141 PAAICVSVRL
+141 
-151 LLAFLYLFH
+151 
-160 FDSWLAMVVLVLAPA
+160 VLVVKALEQTEGMAN
-175 FFLLSKVYIRKMRS
+175 R
-189 LSREIRTTDSRIH
+189 LSREQHTLHRHVLHRTRYASLSSLVLNVGFATGY
-202 SILQESIQHRMVLK
+202 MVTFLWGV
-216 TLEQTGG
+216 TSLEQG
-223 MVERLER
+223 L
-230 TQEHLH
+230 
-236 GQVRHRTL
+236 
-244 FSSFSNLTVNFGF
+244 
-257 TAGYLLTFIWGVY
+257 
-270 RMEAG
+270 
-275 TITYGTMLAFIQLV
+275 ITYGALVAFIQLV

-318 LERIPLETAA
+318 LERIPLETAVGDA
-328 GRPATGKAD
+328 AIGKADKAD

-423 GLFTYVPQGNTLIS
+423 GFFTYVPQGNTLIS

-559 TVH
+559 TAH

>member
-1 MATPQQ
+1 MRKWTTL
-7 IRHLLA
+7 LLA
-13 WFWHT
+13 LLLTVVMSAAACAQIALPDGTYAGEGSGFNLT
-18 SRGIRMKSIVNIVLG
+18 VKIPVEVEIKDGAIAAVTIGENGETMGMIATAKDVYLPRVIETQSLSVDAVTGATLSCVGVRLGIADALQKAGADLSALYVAIPEKDAEETYDTDI
-33 LLVVGMDFA
+33 LVVGMGSSG
-42 FIWATKMTIDTAT
+42 TTA
-55 GQDDRPLWVGCAL
+55 AL
-68 LVGIGLVNIGIS
+68 AAAEAG
-80 FVRRWTSAIL
+80 VR
-90 GVKSQN
+90 
-96 LMQLRAFSR
+96 
-105 LMHSVWTGKEQFHSG
+105 
-120 DVMNRLIR
+120 
-128 DANEITSVITDTL
+128 
-141 PAAICVSVRL
+141 
-151 LLAFLYLFH
+151 
-160 FDSWLAMVVLVLAPA
+160 VLAID
-175 FFLLSKVYIRKMRS
+175 K
-189 LSREIRTTDSRIH
+189 
-202 SILQESIQHRMVLK
+202 
-216 TLEQTGG
+216 
-223 MVERLER
+223 
-230 TQEHLH
+230 
-236 GQVRHRTL
+236 
-244 FSSFSNLTVNFGF
+244 
-257 TAGYLLTFIWGVY
+257 AG
-270 RMEAG
+270 
-275 TITYGTMLAFIQLV
+275 
-289 GQIQGPVRTLSRFIP
+289 
-304 IFIST
+304 
-309 FTAAERLVE
+309 
-318 LERIPLETAA
+318 
-328 GRPATGKAD
+328 

-559 TVH
+559 TAH

>member
-1 MATPQQ
+1 MSEHRLQVTLNVVIGLLLVAADLAFVWCTKLTIDIATHV
-7 IRHLLA
+7 RTDVSLSVAAGALVA
-13 WFWHT
+13 
-18 SRGIRMKSIVNIVLG
+18 IVVVQLG
-33 LLVVGMDFA
+33 LGY
-42 FIWATKMTIDTAT
+42 ATK
-55 GQDDRPLWVGCAL
+55 WV
-68 LVGIGLVNIGIS
+68 
-80 FVRRWTSAIL
+80 RAIL
-90 GVKSQN
+90 GLNAQN
-96 LMQLRAFSR
+96 RMRRQLFARLLDADWLLLRSHHSGHLTNRLEQDVSTVTTFLTENVATLLTTLCQFAGAFLLLFYMDRRLACLIVIILPVFLLCSRLYVSRMRAISRQVRDDEGRIQSLMQESLQ
-105 LMHSVWTGKEQFHSG
+105 H
-120 DVMNRLIR
+120 
-128 DANEITSVITDTL
+128 
-141 PAAICVSVRL
+141 
-151 LLAFLYLFH
+151 
-160 FDSWLAMVVLVLAPA
+160 VLVVKALEQTEGMAT
-175 FFLLSKVYIRKMRS
+175 R
-189 LSREIRTTDSRIH
+189 LSREQHTLHRHVLHRTRYASLSSLVLNVGFATGY
-202 SILQESIQHRMVLK
+202 MVTFLWGV
-216 TLEQTGG
+216 TSLEQG
-223 MVERLER
+223 L
-230 TQEHLH
+230 
-236 GQVRHRTL
+236 
-244 FSSFSNLTVNFGF
+244 
-257 TAGYLLTFIWGVY
+257 
-270 RMEAG
+270 
-275 TITYGTMLAFIQLV
+275 ITYGALVAFIQLV

-318 LERIPLETAA
+318 LERIPLETTAGGAA
-328 GRPATGKAD
+328 IGKAD

-559 TVH
+559 TAH

>member
-1 MATPQQ
+1 MSEHRLQVTLNVVIGLLLVAADLAFVWCTKLTIDIATHV
-7 IRHLLA
+7 RTDVSLSVAVGALVA
-13 WFWHT
+13 
-18 SRGIRMKSIVNIVLG
+18 IVVVQLG
-33 LLVVGMDFA
+33 LGY
-42 FIWATKMTIDTAT
+42 ATK
-55 GQDDRPLWVGCAL
+55 WV
-68 LVGIGLVNIGIS
+68 
-80 FVRRWTSAIL
+80 RAIL
-90 GVKSQN
+90 GLNAQN
-96 LMQLRAFSR
+96 RMRRQLFARLLDADWLLLRSHHSGHLTNRLEQDVSTVTTFLTENVATLLTTLCQFAGAFLLLFYMDRRLACLIVIILPVFLLCSRLYVSRMRAISRQVRDDEGRIQSLMQESLQ
-105 LMHSVWTGKEQFHSG
+105 H
-120 DVMNRLIR
+120 
-128 DANEITSVITDTL
+128 
-141 PAAICVSVRL
+141 
-151 LLAFLYLFH
+151 
-160 FDSWLAMVVLVLAPA
+160 VLVVKALEQTEGMAT
-175 FFLLSKVYIRKMRS
+175 R
-189 LSREIRTTDSRIH
+189 LSREQQTLHRHVLHRTRYASLSSLVLNVGFATGY
-202 SILQESIQHRMVLK
+202 MVTFLWGV
-216 TLEQTGG
+216 TSLEQG
-223 MVERLER
+223 L
-230 TQEHLH
+230 
-236 GQVRHRTL
+236 
-244 FSSFSNLTVNFGF
+244 
-257 TAGYLLTFIWGVY
+257 
-270 RMEAG
+270 
-275 TITYGTMLAFIQLV
+275 ITYGALVAFIQLV

-309 FTAAERLVE
+309 FTAAERRVE

-328 GRPATGKAD
+328 GGAAIGKAD

-405 VTAVAAD
+405 VTAVGAD

-559 TVH
+559 TAH

>member
-1 MATPQQ
+1 MSEHRLQVTLNVVIGLLLVAADLAFVWRTKLTIDIATHV
-7 IRHLLA
+7 RTDVSLSVAVGALVA
-13 WFWHT
+13 
-18 SRGIRMKSIVNIVLG
+18 IVVVQLG
-33 LLVVGMDFA
+33 LGY
-42 FIWATKMTIDTAT
+42 ATK
-55 GQDDRPLWVGCAL
+55 WV
-68 LVGIGLVNIGIS
+68 
-80 FVRRWTSAIL
+80 RAIL
-90 GVKSQN
+90 GLNAQN
-96 LMQLRAFSR
+96 RMRRQLFARLLDADWLLLRSHHSGHLTNRLEQDVSTVTTFLTENVATLLTTLCQFAGAFLLLFYMDRRLACLIVIILPVFLLCSRLYVSRMRAISRQVRDDEGRIQSLMQESLQ
-105 LMHSVWTGKEQFHSG
+105 H
-120 DVMNRLIR
+120 
-128 DANEITSVITDTL
+128 
-141 PAAICVSVRL
+141 
-151 LLAFLYLFH
+151 
-160 FDSWLAMVVLVLAPA
+160 VLVVKALEQTEGMAN
-175 FFLLSKVYIRKMRS
+175 R
-189 LSREIRTTDSRIH
+189 LSREQHTLHRHVLHRTRYASLSSLVLNVGFATGY
-202 SILQESIQHRMVLK
+202 MVTFLWGV
-216 TLEQTGG
+216 TSLEQG
-223 MVERLER
+223 L
-230 TQEHLH
+230 
-236 GQVRHRTL
+236 
-244 FSSFSNLTVNFGF
+244 
-257 TAGYLLTFIWGVY
+257 
-270 RMEAG
+270 
-275 TITYGTMLAFIQLV
+275 ITYGALVAFIQLV

-318 LERIPLETAA
+318 LERIPLETAV
-328 GRPATGKAD
+328 GRPAAGKAD

-449 EATEAE
+449 EATE
-455 MLEAL
+455 
-460 HLADADFVMDKAT
+460 
-473 GLDTPCGEMGGGFS
+473 
-487 EGQAQRFAI
+487 
-496 ARALLRRRPI
+496 
-506 LLLDEATSAL
+506 
-516 DAATEQRVLRRIVE
+516 QRVLRRIVE

-559 TVH
+559 TAH

>member
-1 MATPQQ
+1 MSEHRLQVTLNVVIGLLLVAADLAFVWCTKLTIDIATHV
-7 IRHLLA
+7 RTDVSLSVAVGALVA
-13 WFWHT
+13 
-18 SRGIRMKSIVNIVLG
+18 IVVVQLG
-33 LLVVGMDFA
+33 LGY
-42 FIWATKMTIDTAT
+42 ATK
-55 GQDDRPLWVGCAL
+55 WV
-68 LVGIGLVNIGIS
+68 
-80 FVRRWTSAIL
+80 RAIL
-90 GVKSQN
+90 GLNAQN
-96 LMQLRAFSR
+96 RMRRQLFARLLDADWLLLRSHHSGHLTNRLEQDVSTVTTFLTENVATLLTTLCQFAGAFLLLFYMDRRLACLIVIILPVFLLCSRLYVSRMRAISRQVRDDEGRIQSLMQESLQ
-105 LMHSVWTGKEQFHSG
+105 H
-120 DVMNRLIR
+120 
-128 DANEITSVITDTL
+128 
-141 PAAICVSVRL
+141 
-151 LLAFLYLFH
+151 
-160 FDSWLAMVVLVLAPA
+160 VLVVKALEQTEGMAN
-175 FFLLSKVYIRKMRS
+175 R
-189 LSREIRTTDSRIH
+189 LSREQHTLHRHVLHRTRYASLSSLVLNVGFATGY
-202 SILQESIQHRMVLK
+202 MVTFLWGV
-216 TLEQTGG
+216 TSLEQG
-223 MVERLER
+223 L
-230 TQEHLH
+230 
-236 GQVRHRTL
+236 
-244 FSSFSNLTVNFGF
+244 
-257 TAGYLLTFIWGVY
+257 
-270 RMEAG
+270 
-275 TITYGTMLAFIQLV
+275 ITYGALVAFIQLV

-328 GRPATGKAD
+328 GRPAAAGGAAISKAD
-337 KAAAVQIR
+337 NAAAVQIR

-405 VTAVAAD
+405 VTAVGAD

-559 TVH
+559 TAH

>member
-1 MATPQQ
+1 MSEHRLQVTLNVVIGLLLVAADLAFVWCTKLTIDIATHV
-7 IRHLLA
+7 RTDVSLSVAVGALVA
-13 WFWHT
+13 
-18 SRGIRMKSIVNIVLG
+18 IVVVQLG
-33 LLVVGMDFA
+33 LGY
-42 FIWATKMTIDTAT
+42 ATK
-55 GQDDRPLWVGCAL
+55 WV
-68 LVGIGLVNIGIS
+68 
-80 FVRRWTSAIL
+80 RAIL
-90 GVKSQN
+90 GLNAQN
-96 LMQLRAFSR
+96 RMRRQLFARLLDADWLLLRSHHSGHLTNRLEQDVSTVTTFLTENVATLLTTLCQFAGAFLLLFYMDRRLACLIVIILPVFLLCSRLYVSRMRAISRQVRDDEGRIQSLMQESLQ
-105 LMHSVWTGKEQFHSG
+105 H
-120 DVMNRLIR
+120 
-128 DANEITSVITDTL
+128 
-141 PAAICVSVRL
+141 
-151 LLAFLYLFH
+151 
-160 FDSWLAMVVLVLAPA
+160 VLVVKA
-175 FFLLSKVYIRKMRS
+175 
-189 LSREIRTTDSRIH
+189 
-202 SILQESIQHRMVLK
+202 
-216 TLEQTGG
+216 LEQTEG
-223 MVERLER
+223 MANRLHSR
-230 TQEHLH
+230 QQTLH
-236 GQVRHRTL
+236 RHVLHRTRYASL
-244 FSSFSNLTVNFGF
+244 SSLVLNVGF
-257 TAGYLLTFIWGVY
+257 ATGYMVTFLWGVTSL
-270 RMEAG
+270 EQG
-275 TITYGTMLAFIQLV
+275 LITYGALVAFIQLV

-318 LERIPLETAA
+318 LERIPLETTA
-328 GRPATGKAD
+328 GRPAAGKAD

-405 VTAVAAD
+405 VTAGAAD

-506 LLLDEATSAL
+506 LLLDAATSAL
-516 DAATEQRVLRRIVE
+516 DAAPEPRVLRRIVE

-559 TVH
+559 TAH

>member
-1 MATPQQ
+1 MSEHRLQVTLNVVIGLLLVAADLAFVWCTKLTIDIATHV
-7 IRHLLA
+7 RTDVSLSVAVGALVA
-13 WFWHT
+13 
-18 SRGIRMKSIVNIVLG
+18 IVVVQLG
-33 LLVVGMDFA
+33 LGY
-42 FIWATKMTIDTAT
+42 ATK
-55 GQDDRPLWVGCAL
+55 WV
-68 LVGIGLVNIGIS
+68 
-80 FVRRWTSAIL
+80 RAIL
-90 GVKSQN
+90 GLNAQN
-96 LMQLRAFSR
+96 RMRRQLFARLLDADWLLLRSHHSGHLTNRLEQDVSTVTTFLTENVATLLTTLCQFAGAFLLLFYMDRRLACLIVIILPVFLLCSRLYVSRMRAISRQVRDDEGRIQSLMQESLQ
-105 LMHSVWTGKEQFHSG
+105 H
-120 DVMNRLIR
+120 
-128 DANEITSVITDTL
+128 
-141 PAAICVSVRL
+141 
-151 LLAFLYLFH
+151 
-160 FDSWLAMVVLVLAPA
+160 VLVVKALEQTEGMAT
-175 FFLLSKVYIRKMRS
+175 R
-189 LSREIRTTDSRIH
+189 LSREQHTLHRHVLHRTRYASLSSLVLNVGFATGY
-202 SILQESIQHRMVLK
+202 MVTFLWGV
-216 TLEQTGG
+216 TSLEQG
-223 MVERLER
+223 L
-230 TQEHLH
+230 
-236 GQVRHRTL
+236 
-244 FSSFSNLTVNFGF
+244 
-257 TAGYLLTFIWGVY
+257 
-270 RMEAG
+270 
-275 TITYGTMLAFIQLV
+275 ITYGALVAFIQLV

-405 VTAVAAD
+405 VTAVGAD

-559 TVH
+559 TAH

>member
-1 MATPQQ
+1 MSEHRLQVTLNVVIGLLLVAADLAFVWCTKLTIDIATHV
-7 IRHLLA
+7 RTDVSLA
-13 WFWHT
+13 VAV
-18 SRGIRMKSIVNIVLG
+18 GALVAIVVVQLG
-33 LLVVGMDFA
+33 LGY
-42 FIWATKMTIDTAT
+42 ATK
-55 GQDDRPLWVGCAL
+55 WV
-68 LVGIGLVNIGIS
+68 
-80 FVRRWTSAIL
+80 RAIL
-90 GVKSQN
+90 GLNAQN
-96 LMQLRAFSR
+96 RMRRQLFARLLDADWLLLRSHHSGHLTNRLEQDVSTVTTFLTENVATLLTTLCQFAGAFLLLFYMDRRLACLIVIILPVFLLCSRLYVSRMRAISRQVRDDEGRIQSLMQESLQ
-105 LMHSVWTGKEQFHSG
+105 H
-120 DVMNRLIR
+120 
-128 DANEITSVITDTL
+128 
-141 PAAICVSVRL
+141 
-151 LLAFLYLFH
+151 
-160 FDSWLAMVVLVLAPA
+160 VLVVKALEQTEGMAN
-175 FFLLSKVYIRKMRS
+175 R
-189 LSREIRTTDSRIH
+189 LSREQYTLHRHVLHRTRYASLSSLVLNVGFATGY
-202 SILQESIQHRMVLK
+202 MVTFLWGV
-216 TLEQTGG
+216 TSLEQG
-223 MVERLER
+223 L
-230 TQEHLH
+230 
-236 GQVRHRTL
+236 
-244 FSSFSNLTVNFGF
+244 
-257 TAGYLLTFIWGVY
+257 
-270 RMEAG
+270 
-275 TITYGTMLAFIQLV
+275 ITYGALVAFIQLV

-328 GRPATGKAD
+328 GGAAIGKAD

-412 GSESELQRATR
+412 GSESELQRTTR

-559 TVH
+559 TAH

>member
-1 MATPQQ
+1 MSEHRLQVTLNVVIGLLLVAADLAFVWCTKLTIDIATHV
-7 IRHLLA
+7 RTDVSLSVAVGALVA
-13 WFWHT
+13 
-18 SRGIRMKSIVNIVLG
+18 IVVVQLG
-33 LLVVGMDFA
+33 LGY
-42 FIWATKMTIDTAT
+42 ATK
-55 GQDDRPLWVGCAL
+55 WV
-68 LVGIGLVNIGIS
+68 
-80 FVRRWTSAIL
+80 RAIL
-90 GVKSQN
+90 GLNAQN
-96 LMQLRAFSR
+96 RMRRQLFARLLDADWLLLRSHHSGHLTNRLEQDVSTVTTFLTENVATLLTTLCQFAGAFLLLFYMDRRLACLIVIILPVFLLCSRLYVSRMRAISRQVRDDEGRIQSLMQESLQ
-105 LMHSVWTGKEQFHSG
+105 H
-120 DVMNRLIR
+120 
-128 DANEITSVITDTL
+128 
-141 PAAICVSVRL
+141 
-151 LLAFLYLFH
+151 
-160 FDSWLAMVVLVLAPA
+160 VLVVKA
-175 FFLLSKVYIRKMRS
+175 
-189 LSREIRTTDSRIH
+189 
-202 SILQESIQHRMVLK
+202 
-216 TLEQTGG
+216 LEQTEG
-223 MVERLER
+223 MANRLHSR
-230 TQEHLH
+230 QQTLH
-236 GQVRHRTL
+236 RHVLHRTRYASL
-244 FSSFSNLTVNFGF
+244 SSLVLNVGF
-257 TAGYLLTFIWGVY
+257 ATGYMVTFLWGVTSL
-270 RMEAG
+270 EQG
-275 TITYGTMLAFIQLV
+275 LITYGALVAFIQLV

-328 GRPATGKAD
+328 GDAATGKAD

-437 GTLRDNLLMACP
+437 GTLRENLLMACP

-559 TVH
+559 TAH

>member
-1 MATPQQ
+1 MSEHRLQVTLNVVIGLLLVAADLAFVWCTKLTIDIATHV
-7 IRHLLA
+7 RTDVSLSVAVGALVA
-13 WFWHT
+13 
-18 SRGIRMKSIVNIVLG
+18 IVVVQLG
-33 LLVVGMDFA
+33 LGY
-42 FIWATKMTIDTAT
+42 ATK
-55 GQDDRPLWVGCAL
+55 WV
-68 LVGIGLVNIGIS
+68 
-80 FVRRWTSAIL
+80 RAIL
-90 GVKSQN
+90 GLNAQN
-96 LMQLRAFSR
+96 RMRRQLFARLLDADWLLLRSHHSGHLTNRLEQDVSTVTTFLTENVATLLTTLCQFAGAFLLLFYMDRRLACLIVIILPVFLLCSRLYVSRMRAISRQVRDDEGRIQSLMQESLQ
-105 LMHSVWTGKEQFHSG
+105 H
-120 DVMNRLIR
+120 
-128 DANEITSVITDTL
+128 
-141 PAAICVSVRL
+141 
-151 LLAFLYLFH
+151 
-160 FDSWLAMVVLVLAPA
+160 VLVVKALEQTEGMAT
-175 FFLLSKVYIRKMRS
+175 R
-189 LSREIRTTDSRIH
+189 LSREQHTLHRHVLHRTRYASLSSLVLNVGFATGY
-202 SILQESIQHRMVLK
+202 MVTFLWGV
-216 TLEQTGG
+216 TSLEQG
-223 MVERLER
+223 L
-230 TQEHLH
+230 
-236 GQVRHRTL
+236 
-244 FSSFSNLTVNFGF
+244 
-257 TAGYLLTFIWGVY
+257 
-270 RMEAG
+270 
-275 TITYGTMLAFIQLV
+275 ITYGALVAFIQLV

-318 LERIPLETAA
+318 LERIPLETTA
-328 GRPATGKAD
+328 GGAATGKAD

-405 VTAVAAD
+405 VTAVGAD

-559 TVH
+559 TAH

>member
-1 MATPQQ
+1 MSEHRLQVTLNVVIGLLLVAADLAFVWCTKLTIDIATHV
-7 IRHLLA
+7 RTDVSLSVAAGALVA
-13 WFWHT
+13 
-18 SRGIRMKSIVNIVLG
+18 IVVVQLG
-33 LLVVGMDFA
+33 LGY
-42 FIWATKMTIDTAT
+42 ATK
-55 GQDDRPLWVGCAL
+55 WV
-68 LVGIGLVNIGIS
+68 
-80 FVRRWTSAIL
+80 RAIL
-90 GVKSQN
+90 GLNAQN
-96 LMQLRAFSR
+96 RMRRQLFARLLDADWLLLRSHHSGHLTNRLEQDVSTVTTFLTENVATLLTTLCQFAGAFLLLFYMDRRLACLIVIILPVFLLCSRLYVSRMRAISRQVRDDEGRIQSLMQESLQ
-105 LMHSVWTGKEQFHSG
+105 H
-120 DVMNRLIR
+120 
-128 DANEITSVITDTL
+128 
-141 PAAICVSVRL
+141 
-151 LLAFLYLFH
+151 
-160 FDSWLAMVVLVLAPA
+160 VLVVKALEQTEGMAN
-175 FFLLSKVYIRKMRS
+175 R
-189 LSREIRTTDSRIH
+189 LSREQQTLHRHVLHRTRYASLSSLVLNVGFATGY
-202 SILQESIQHRMVLK
+202 MVTFLWGV
-216 TLEQTGG
+216 TSLEQG
-223 MVERLER
+223 L
-230 TQEHLH
+230 
-236 GQVRHRTL
+236 
-244 FSSFSNLTVNFGF
+244 
-257 TAGYLLTFIWGVY
+257 
-270 RMEAG
+270 
-275 TITYGTMLAFIQLV
+275 ITYGALVAFIQLV

-405 VTAVAAD
+405 VTAIGAD

-559 TVH
+559 TAH

>member
-1 MATPQQ
+1 MSEHRLQVTLNVVIGLLLVAADLAFVWCTKLTIDIATHV
-7 IRHLLA
+7 RTDVSLSVAVGALVA
-13 WFWHT
+13 
-18 SRGIRMKSIVNIVLG
+18 IVVVQLG
-33 LLVVGMDFA
+33 LGY
-42 FIWATKMTIDTAT
+42 ATK
-55 GQDDRPLWVGCAL
+55 WV
-68 LVGIGLVNIGIS
+68 
-80 FVRRWTSAIL
+80 RAIL
-90 GVKSQN
+90 GLNAQN
-96 LMQLRAFSR
+96 RMRRQLFARLLDADWLLLRSHHSGHLTNRLEQDVSTVTTFLTENVATLLTTLCQFAGAFLLLFYMDRRLACLIVIILPVFLLCSRLYVNRMRAISRQVRDDEGRIQSLMQESLQ
-105 LMHSVWTGKEQFHSG
+105 H
-120 DVMNRLIR
+120 
-128 DANEITSVITDTL
+128 
-141 PAAICVSVRL
+141 
-151 LLAFLYLFH
+151 
-160 FDSWLAMVVLVLAPA
+160 VLVVKALEQTEGMAN
-175 FFLLSKVYIRKMRS
+175 R
-189 LSREIRTTDSRIH
+189 LSREQHTLHRHVLHRTRYASLSSLVLNVGFATGY
-202 SILQESIQHRMVLK
+202 MVTFLWGV
-216 TLEQTGG
+216 TSLEQG
-223 MVERLER
+223 L
-230 TQEHLH
+230 
-236 GQVRHRTL
+236 
-244 FSSFSNLTVNFGF
+244 
-257 TAGYLLTFIWGVY
+257 
-270 RMEAG
+270 
-275 TITYGTMLAFIQLV
+275 ITYGALVAFIQLV

-328 GRPATGKAD
+328 GGAAIGKAD

-405 VTAVAAD
+405 VTAIGAD

-559 TVH
+559 TAH

>member
-1 MATPQQ
+1 MSEHRLQVTLNVVIGLLLVAADLAFVWCTKLTIDIATHVRTDVP
-7 IRHLLA
+7 LSVAVGALVA
-13 WFWHT
+13 
-18 SRGIRMKSIVNIVLG
+18 IVVVQLG
-33 LLVVGMDFA
+33 LGY
-42 FIWATKMTIDTAT
+42 ATK
-55 GQDDRPLWVGCAL
+55 WV
-68 LVGIGLVNIGIS
+68 
-80 FVRRWTSAIL
+80 RAIL
-90 GVKSQN
+90 GLNAQN
-96 LMQLRAFSR
+96 RMRRQLFARLLDADWLLLRSHHSGHLTNRLEQDVSTVTTFLTENVATLLTTLCQFAGAFLLLFYMDRRLACLIVIILPVFLLCSRLYVSRMRAISRQVRDDEGRIQSLMQESLQ
-105 LMHSVWTGKEQFHSG
+105 H
-120 DVMNRLIR
+120 
-128 DANEITSVITDTL
+128 
-141 PAAICVSVRL
+141 
-151 LLAFLYLFH
+151 
-160 FDSWLAMVVLVLAPA
+160 VLVVKALEQTEGMAN
-175 FFLLSKVYIRKMRS
+175 R
-189 LSREIRTTDSRIH
+189 LSREQHTLHRHVLHRTRYASLSSLVLNVGFATGY
-202 SILQESIQHRMVLK
+202 MVTFLWGV
-216 TLEQTGG
+216 TSLEQG
-223 MVERLER
+223 L
-230 TQEHLH
+230 
-236 GQVRHRTL
+236 
-244 FSSFSNLTVNFGF
+244 
-257 TAGYLLTFIWGVY
+257 
-270 RMEAG
+270 
-275 TITYGTMLAFIQLV
+275 ITYGALVAFIQLV

-328 GRPATGKAD
+328 GRPAAGKAD

-405 VTAVAAD
+405 VTAIGAD

-559 TVH
+559 TAH

>member
-1 MATPQQ
+1 MSEHRLQVTLNVVIGLLLVAADLAFVWCTKLTIDIATHV
-7 IRHLLA
+7 RTDVSLSVAVGALVA
-13 WFWHT
+13 
-18 SRGIRMKSIVNIVLG
+18 IVVVQLG
-33 LLVVGMDFA
+33 LGY
-42 FIWATKMTIDTAT
+42 ATK
-55 GQDDRPLWVGCAL
+55 WV
-68 LVGIGLVNIGIS
+68 
-80 FVRRWTSAIL
+80 RAIL
-90 GVKSQN
+90 GLNAQN
-96 LMQLRAFSR
+96 RMRRQLFARLLDADWLLLRSHHSGHLTNRLEQDVSTVTTFLTENVATLLTTLCQFAGAFLLLFYMDRRLACLIVIILPVFLLCSRLYVSRMRAISRQVRDDEGRIQSLMQESLQ
-105 LMHSVWTGKEQFHSG
+105 H
-120 DVMNRLIR
+120 
-128 DANEITSVITDTL
+128 
-141 PAAICVSVRL
+141 
-151 LLAFLYLFH
+151 
-160 FDSWLAMVVLVLAPA
+160 VLVVKALEQTEGMAT
-175 FFLLSKVYIRKMRS
+175 R
-189 LSREIRTTDSRIH
+189 LSREQQTLHRHVLHRTRYASLSSLVLNVGFATGY
-202 SILQESIQHRMVLK
+202 MVTFLWGV
-216 TLEQTGG
+216 TSLEQG
-223 MVERLER
+223 L
-230 TQEHLH
+230 
-236 GQVRHRTL
+236 
-244 FSSFSNLTVNFGF
+244 
-257 TAGYLLTFIWGVY
+257 
-270 RMEAG
+270 
-275 TITYGTMLAFIQLV
+275 ITYGALVAFIQLV

-405 VTAVAAD
+405 VTAVGAD

-559 TVH
+559 TAH